1 MKFTYITEGKK
12 GKYSVTQPG
21 ESIFFIHN
29 YSGAVDISIK
39 TEKAKVY
46 IYGMYIGKKND
57 NFTLNTI
64 QHHKIGNSVSDLL
77 IKGIFF
83 DESKFHYEGLIR
95 IDKKAQKSNAYQKN
109 QNLVMSKEVFVDSRP
124 YLEILANDVRCTH
137 GSTTGQ
143 PDKDQIYF
151 AKTRGLTEEEAQKM
165 LLEGFISDIFN
176 KMEEAGLDLSVIPNE
191 MRNLSL
197 LN

>member
-1 MKFTYITEGKK
+1 MKFTYITEGEK

-21 ESIFFIHN
+21 ESIFFIYN
-29 YSGAVDISIK
+29 YSGAVEISIK
-39 TEKAKVY
+39 SPNAKVY
-46 IYGMYIGKKND
+46 IYGVYIGKKND

-64 QHHKIGNSVSDLL
+64 QHHKVGESVSDLL

-143 PDKDQIYF
+143 LDKEQLYF
-151 AKTRGLTEEEAQKM
+151 AKTRGLSEKEAQKM
-165 LLEGFISDIFN
+165 LLEGFIGDIFN
-176 KMEEAGLDLSVIPNE
+176 KMEEVGLEKSVILSVAKDLGVEN
-191 MRNLSL
+191 
-197 LN
+197 

>member
-1 MKFTYITEGKK
+1 MKFTYITQGKK

-143 PDKDQIYF
+143 LDKEQLYF
-151 AKTRGLTEEEAQKM
+151 AKTRGLSEKEAQKM
-165 LLEGFISDIFN
+165 LLEGFVGDIFN

-191 MRNLSL
+191 VRNLSS